1 MSKEEKNKLKKIVEK
16 YPWTQWKLFPN
27 PADYGFSLRLV
38 FREILSKA
46 NSCSSGVYQ
55 VRDKNTDEWILFC
68 EGGCLEIRMGSL
80 LPQSAGGTGTRNNS
94 DKREDIWQNI
104 NNREYRVLYTKT
116 KVAMEQF
123 LKNKSNKKYAF
134 VIAGGVASNL
144 SIRKNMNELAKQKE

>member
-16 YPWTQWKLFPN
+16 YPWTQWESFPN

-55 VRDKNTDEWILFC
+55 VRDKNTDEWILFG

-80 LPQSAGGTGTRNNS
+80 LPQSAGGTGTRDNS

-104 NNREYRVLYTKT
+104 HNREYRVLYTKT
-116 KVAMEQF
+116 KEKAEEIDTF
-123 LKNKSNKKYAF
+123 LKSLKIHKFNT
-134 VIAGGVASNL
+134 
-144 SIRKNMNELAKQKE
+144 